1 MHLSALISDATPCT
15 NYRSEIAKDIMKM
28 ISLHLILHTKF
39 CITKITVKLHQTAPV
54 ESCHCPQA
62 SEVNSYVQ
70 YKLFERQNPYPSKQK
85 DFSLF

>member
-1 MHLSALISDATPCT
+1 
-15 NYRSEIAKDIMKM
+15 M

-70 YKLFERQNPYPSKQK
+70 YKLFERQNPYPS
-85 DFSLF
+85 